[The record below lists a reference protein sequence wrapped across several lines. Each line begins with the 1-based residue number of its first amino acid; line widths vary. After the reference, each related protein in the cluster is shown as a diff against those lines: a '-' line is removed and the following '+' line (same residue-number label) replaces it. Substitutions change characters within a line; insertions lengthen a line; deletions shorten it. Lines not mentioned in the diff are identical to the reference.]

1 MPQVTENSHNV
12 PARSL
17 IGLMIASVG
26 LTLLGVMGVA
36 AIVMKLYPTPEVRLL
51 FLLPFFAAVTGMA
64 VPFVW
69 FLGRRFG
76 RPDAPMATSTL
87 ILTSLIIGLVATAL
101 VWLRISG

>member
-1 MPQVTENSHNV
+1 MAEESHNAPV
-12 PARSL
+12 RSVT
-17 IGLMIASVG
+17 GLMIASVG

-36 AIVMKLYPTPEVRLL
+36 AIVTKLYPTPEVRLL

-87 ILTSLIIGLVATAL
+87 IITSLVVGLVATAL
-101 VWLRISG
+101 VWLRLGSQ